1 VNSGMQ
7 PNEKH
12 KTPLPTLRKLRR
24 ACNNELYRTV
34 KRMKIWIPP
43 AQVVEAEDL
52 YLKKVVLNL
61 QYIVDNTSNRKLLSD
76 WWDENVCQ
84 EIAELWNVEPEQ
96 LSRCFREAFGG

>member
-1 VNSGMQ
+1 MQ
-7 PNEKH
+7 PIDERH
-12 KTPLPTLRKLRR
+12 KAPLPTLRKLRR

-43 AQVVEAEDL
+43 AQLVEAEDL

-61 QYIVDNTSNRKLLSD
+61 QYIVDNASNRKLLSD
-76 WWDENVCQ
+76 WWDENVCL

>member
-1 VNSGMQ
+1 MQ
-7 PNEKH
+7 PTNEKH
-12 KTPLPTLRKLRR
+12 KAPLPTLRKLRR

-43 AQVVEAEDL
+43 AQLVEAEDL

-61 QYIVDNTSNRKLLSD
+61 PFIVENSSNRKLLSD
-76 WWDENVCQ
+76 WWDENVCP
-84 EIAELWNVEPEQ
+84 EIAQLWNVEPAL